1 MLPEGARFALS
12 RYGYAHFEACSQWE
26 HASHL
31 LSNKLKG
38 AYNKTSCRLC
48 LFVCCVSVV
57 LSVVECCVV
66 CCCCSF
72 IVLFVILCCL
82 LIVVCCLLLVVCC
95 LLLVVCCLLLVV
107 CCCCLLC
114 VVVACCVRLLSVC
127 LCCYGQVSINFYE
140 KMKKTANGTAS
151 ADPSS
156 YIFIFSVGIIQ
167 ERIIYSTIEV
177 FIKLCI
183 LSEI

>member
-12 RYGYAHFEACSQWE
+12 RYGYAHFEACSHWE

-72 IVLFVILCCL
+72 IVLFVILCY
-82 LIVVCCLLLVVCC
+82 LLLFCVV
-95 LLLVVCCLLLVV
+95 
-107 CCCCLLC
+107 CCLLC
-114 VVVACCVRLLSVC
+114 VVLSVVECCVVCCVRLLSVC

-140 KMKKTANGTAS
+140 KKKKTANGTAS